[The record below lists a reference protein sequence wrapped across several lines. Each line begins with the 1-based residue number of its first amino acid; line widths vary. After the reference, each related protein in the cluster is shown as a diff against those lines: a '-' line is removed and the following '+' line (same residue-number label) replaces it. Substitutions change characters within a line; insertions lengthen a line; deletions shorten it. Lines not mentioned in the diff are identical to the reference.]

1 MSANMPEQVKP
12 KVPYRE
18 IRAQYDD
25 DTITVYQ
32 AYSAS
37 IAKAAVKEQKL
48 SASPDFSLQRMTWI
62 KPSWAWM
69 MYRSGYATKDA
80 RQSHILALKMK
91 HKNFQE
97 LLSLAVVCGGGALSE
112 EDRARAVRVQ
122 WDPERDPALGQLP
135 YRSIQIGISR
145 DISKKWSEEWIGSIE
160 DVTEMATKLK
170 EAVDGERELDVG
182 ELVDKGLV
190 PIERP
195 YTIPQELREILRMDC
210 D

>member
-1 MSANMPEQVKP
+1 MLEQEKP

-18 IRAQYDD
+18 IRAQYDE

-69 MYRSGYATKDA
+69 MYRSGYATKDS
-80 RQSHILALKMK
+80 RQSHILALKMT

-122 WDPERDPALGQLP
+122 WDPERDMALGQLP
-135 YRSIQIGISR
+135 YRSIQIGISK
-145 DISKKWSEEWIGSIE
+145 DISKKWSEEWIESID

-170 EAVDGERELDVG
+170 EVVDGGKDLELRELIDR
-182 ELVDKGLV
+182 GLV

-195 YTIPQELREILRMDC
+195 YTVQQELREILRMDC
-210 D
+210 E

>member
-1 MSANMPEQVKP
+1 MPEQVKP
-12 KVPYRE
+12 KVPHRE

-62 KPSWAWM
+62 KPSWAWV

-80 RQSHILALKMK
+80 RQSHILALKMT
-91 HKNFQE
+91 HKNFQD

-112 EDRARAVRVQ
+112 KDRARAVRVQ
-122 WDPERDPALGQLP
+122 WDPERDPALAQLS
-135 YRSIQIGISR
+135 YRSIQIGISK
-145 DISKKWSEEWIGSIE
+145 DISRKWSEEWIESIE
-160 DVTEMATKLK
+160 DVTEMASKLK
-170 EAVDGERELDVG
+170 QVVDGEKGLDLQ
-182 ELVDKGLV
+182 ELVERRLV
-190 PIERP
+190 PMERP
-195 YTIPQELREILRMDC
+195 YIVPQELRDILRMERE
-210 D
+210 

>member
-1 MSANMPEQVKP
+1 MLKQVKP

-18 IRAQYDD
+18 IRAEYND

-37 IAKAAVKEQKL
+37 IAQTAVKEQKL

-80 RQSHILALKMK
+80 RQSHILALKMT
-91 HKNFQE
+91 HKNFQD
-97 LLSLAVVCGGGALSE
+97 LLSLAVVCGGGALSQ

-122 WDPERDPALGQLP
+122 WDPERDMALGQLP
-135 YRSIQIGISR
+135 YRSIQIGISK
-145 DISKKWSEEWIGSIE
+145 DISQKWSEEWIESIE

-170 EAVDGERELDVG
+170 QVVDSGKELDLQ
-182 ELVDKGLV
+182 ELVDGGLV

-195 YTIPQELREILRMDC
+195 YIIPQELREILRMDPE
-210 D
+210 

>member
-1 MSANMPEQVKP
+1 MLEQEKP
-12 KVPYRE
+12 KGPYRE
-18 IRAQYDD
+18 IRAQYDE

-37 IAKAAVKEQKL
+37 IAKAAVQEQKL

-69 MYRSGYATKDA
+69 MYRSGYATKDS
-80 RQSHILALKMK
+80 RQSHILALKMT

-97 LLSLAVVCGGGALSE
+97 LLSLAVVCGGGALSD

-122 WDPERDPALGQLP
+122 WDPERDLALGQLP
-135 YRSIQIGISR
+135 YRSIQIGISK
-145 DISKKWSEEWIGSIE
+145 DISKKWSEEWIESID

-170 EAVDGERELDVG
+170 EVVDGGKDLDLR
-182 ELVDKGLV
+182 ELVDRGLV

-195 YTIPQELREILRMDC
+195 YTIQQELREILRMDC
-210 D
+210 E

>member
-1 MSANMPEQVKP
+1 MAEQVKR

-25 DTITVYQ
+25 ETITVYQ
-32 AYSAS
+32 AYSES

-69 MYRSGYATKDA
+69 MYRSGYATKDV

-135 YRSIQIGISR
+135 YRSIQIGISK
-145 DISKKWSEEWIGSIE
+145 DISKKWSEEWIESIE
-160 DVTEMATKLK
+160 DVTETATKLK
-170 EAVDGERELDVG
+170 QVVDGGEELDLQ
-182 ELVDKGLV
+182 ELIDRGIV
-190 PIERP
+190 PVEKP
-195 YTIPQELREILRMDC
+195 YIVPQELREILQMDLE
-210 D
+210 

>member
-1 MSANMPEQVKP
+1 MNANMPEQVIP
-12 KVPYRE
+12 KVPHRE

-32 AYSAS
+32 AYSTS

-80 RQSHILALKMK
+80 RQSHILALKMT
-91 HKNFQE
+91 HKNFQD
-97 LLSLAVVCGGGALSE
+97 LLSLVVVCGGGALSE

-135 YRSIQIGISR
+135 YRSIQIGISK
-145 DISKKWSEEWIGSIE
+145 DISKKWSEEWIESIE

-170 EAVDGERELDVG
+170 EVLDGEERLDLR
-182 ELVDKGLV
+182 ELVDRGLV

-195 YTIPQELREILRMDC
+195 YIIPQELRGILRMDSE
-210 D
+210 

>member
-1 MSANMPEQVKP
+1 MPEQEIP

-18 IRAQYDD
+18 IRALYDD
-25 DTITVYQ
+25 NTITVYQ

-80 RQSHILALKMK
+80 RQSHILALKMT
-91 HKNFQE
+91 HKNFQD
-97 LLSLAVVCGGGALSE
+97 LLSLAVVCGGGALSD

-122 WDPERDPALGQLP
+122 WDPERDPALRQLP
-135 YRSIQIGISR
+135 YRSIQIGISK
-145 DISKKWSEEWIGSIE
+145 DISKKWSEEWIESIE
-160 DVTEMATKLK
+160 DVTEMATMLK
-170 EAVDGERELDVG
+170 EAVDSEKELD
-182 ELVDKGLV
+182 LKDPVDRRLV

-195 YTIPQELREILRMDC
+195 YIIPRELREILRIDYE
-210 D
+210 